1 MAEES
6 LHHIEDA
13 ELFIHHE
20 YHVDLGQD
28 ALRIDKFLMT
38 RIEKISRNKIQNA
51 AKAGAIRVNGKP
63 VKSNY
68 KIKPDDHITVVMDSE
83 KKKLEIIPEDIPV
96 EIVYED
102 DTVIV
107 VNKKPGMVVHPGH
120 GNYSG
125 TLVNAVSYHIENL
138 PEGSGIEGN
147 KRPGLVHRIDKFT
160 SGLLVMAKTDYALA
174 HLGKQFFDH
183 SVERRY
189 QAIVWGNVNEDEGT
203 IVGHIARDS
212 RDRKKFRVYPEED
225 GVGKHAVTHYKVLER
240 FGYMTLVECK
250 LETGR
255 THQIRVHMKHIGHIL
270 FQDHDYGG
278 NAILKGSAQARYQQF
293 IKNCFVQLSRQ
304 ALHAKT
310 LGFIHPETGEKMHF
324 NSDLPNDMA
333 EVIEKMRGYI
343 EPMKHRLEDL

>member
-6 LHHIEDA
+6 LNHIEDA

-20 YHVDLGQD
+20 YYVDPGQD

-83 KKKLEIIPEDIPV
+83 RKKLEIIPEDIPI

-189 QAIVWGNVNEDEGT
+189 QAIVWGNVNDDEGT

-225 GVGKHAVTHYKVLER
+225 GLGKHAVTHFKVLER

-278 NAILKGSAQARYQQF
+278 NAILKGSTQARYQKF
-293 IKNCFVQLSRQ
+293 IKNCFAQLSRQ

-310 LGFIHPETGEKMHF
+310 LGFIHPETGEQMHF

-343 EPMKHRLEDL
+343 EPMKHRLGDH